1 MNHTTKPGA
10 PDPAVL
16 TREARLAAKLR
27 ENLLRRKAQTRAIQ
41 AGEQA
46 ALPKPGP
53 KS

>member
-1 MNHTTKPGA
+1 MSAKS
-10 PDPAVL
+10 L

-27 ENLLRRKAQTRAIQ
+27 ENLLRRKAQAQ
-41 AGEQA
+41 ALKPDDQA